1 MMANQRV
8 DDESSLPKEYLQLE
22 YLESTGTQ
30 YIDTEEYFNENFGI
44 EVDFQSNKKV
54 GGTFQSIFGAQ
65 SSSVAYRLSYIIIGN
80 NTAVRL
86 VVSNSNLLDTDM
98 LFDNVNDANERHR
111 YGINAYYLKAYLDN
125 KEMLMQKKG
134 LLITQ
139 NSVYVLARNNT
150 NTATNFATGKLYR
163 VKCWLKESVIHNLIP
178 ALRIADL
185 KPGMY
190 DLVTGQFFVNQ
201 GTGEF
206 VFEMPDIP
214 DTIKPYLCFEA
225 VENDF
230 QAEYSINPCEYSID
244 DRKTWNELPADTL
257 TPPINA
263 GKKIYFRGRG
273 AKSASIPYSRG
284 TFSTT
289 KLFNISGNMLSMI
302 HGSDFL
308 TGKND
313 QYSYSWM
320 FRNNKNIVSISENLL
335 NVPVSFRD
343 FYGIFENSS
352 IRNVDIH
359 RFNNGV
365 YYYAFKNSTL
375 EKVNI
380 TSSSSLPTQC
390 FTESFSGTQ
399 IQELDIPCKSIQY
412 AGLLTA
418 ATSCKYL
425 TKVIIRATSITYNES
440 NTNYFNY
447 FKSSF
452 QNCSALNSVIFLV
465 ANIPLSKRIS
475 DNWLTGVAEEGTII
489 LNKNITWNP
498 EDYRNGNI
506 DNVEGSVT
514 LGETI
519 TWGIP
524 ANWEVK
530 YCDPDNIDDVRD
542 YREIDQPW

>member
-1 MMANQRV
+1 MMANQI
-8 DDESSLPKEYLQLE
+8 DDKPSLPSHLVRCE
-22 YLESTGTQ
+22 YLECSGTQ
-30 YIDTEEYFNENFGI
+30 YIDLGYPLGYENKVVVEVEPVKTATWLYVFGSTPIKGKRFDLSINTSKYFDGADATFNTPQDYKYSIVFNKEGIVSDGTLYGWKTTPNNFDTE
-44 EVDFQSNKKV
+44 
-54 GGTFQSIFGAQ
+54 
-65 SSSVAYRLSYIIIGN
+65 
-80 NTAVRL
+80 
-86 VVSNSNLLDTDM
+86 
-98 LFDNVNDANERHR
+98 DNVF
-111 YGINAYYLKAYLDN
+111 L
-125 KEMLMQKKG
+125 
-134 LLITQ
+134 
-139 NSVYVLARNNT
+139 
-150 NTATNFATGKLYR
+150 FATRKTSGDATYFYRGKIYSCQIYENDVL
-163 VKCWLKESVIHNLIP
+163 IHDYIP
-178 ALRIADL
+178 AFDL
-185 KPGMY
+185 NITRAGMY
-190 DLVTGQFFVNQ
+190 DLVTGAFMINN

-206 VFEMPDIP
+206 AFELPNIP
-214 DTIKPYLCFEA
+214 DTQKPYLCFES
-225 VENDF
+225 VEDDF
-230 QAEYSINPCEYSID
+230 QAKYSINPCEYSID

-308 TGKND
+308 TEKND

-320 FRNNKNIVSISENLL
+320 FKNNKNIVSISENLL